1 MDNPPDLPAMSVD
14 FRVGNASSKGRGRS
28 NFLKLALRFRLDLF
42 DLKTQNRRNSRT
54 ILRIL
59 CLKIGQRWPED
70 EMHKWGNYFVPV
82 PNIVVC
88 NK

>member
-1 MDNPPDLPAMSVD
+1 MS
-14 FRVGNASSKGRGRS
+14 FGKGRGRN

-70 EMHKWGNYFVPV
+70 EMHKWGSCFVFVP
-82 PNIVVC
+82 
-88 NK
+88 KRRKAYWHGKR